1 MAGAIRLNLPGT
13 RDDAER
19 QKPRAA
25 GAAADKSTRWHTE
38 PEAVE
43 IRSAGTSRRFVLA
56 ALALLCAAGLCLSLP
71 GAALADVW
79 VDIPDSTW
87 QSTYGVSAE
96 DAVGVAQGRSDGTF
110 GPREG
115 VNRGQFAKMTS
126 SGLDVSGNAP
136 EAPSFSDVPEGHV
149 FFSQVEGCAAAGLI
163 SGYSDGTFHPTATV
177 TRQQTCSILGRWLGE
192 REIAANGGIVGKQGI
207 YPTLRAWYTAEGP
220 AYLTPFADAGA
231 VSQAHQPGAAYL
243 VSRGVVRGSSSGT
256 AVHLRP
262 TVTLNRAQAVAL
274 VLRARQVEVE
284 ITRPVITSVDLT
296 TGLPTGGETVI
307 IRGRGL
313 SAAAQVRFGET
324 PAAGF
329 SVVSPLEIS
338 AVAPAHAPGIVEIE
352 VVTPGGATAASGAS
366 VYTYAWD
373 GTTSVVLTGGQTP
386 LRGVWSGTAEQLAS
400 YLLAIEPAPLF
411 SVASEELAGYYIRYC
426 AEAGLRAD
434 LLWAQMIHETGYG
447 RYGGDVLPEQNNYA
461 GIGATGGVT
470 GYTFATAEAGVMA
483 QVAHMIAYVYSDSP
497 VEWAHSGTDP
507 RFDLVSPRGVAAVL
521 ADLNGRWAVPGTTY
535 GQSIEAIAR
544 AINGG

>member
-13 RDDAER
+13 CDDAER
-19 QKPRAA
+19 RKRRAARA
-25 GAAADKSTRWHTE
+25 GAAGPTKWHTGS
-38 PEAVE
+38 EAVE
-43 IRSAGTSRRFVLA
+43 IGSAGTSRRFVLA
-56 ALALLCAAGLCLSLP
+56 ALALLCVAWLCLSLP

-96 DAVGVAQGRSDGTF
+96 DAAGVAQGRSDGTF
-110 GPREG
+110 GPRES
-115 VNRGQFAKMTS
+115 VNRGQFAKMTT
-126 SGLDVSGNAP
+126 SGLDVSGSAP
-136 EAPSFSDVPEGHV
+136 QAPSFSDVPEGHV
-149 FFSQVEGCAAAGLI
+149 FFCQVEGCAAAGLI

-177 TRQQTCSILGRWLGE
+177 TRQQTCSVLGRWLAE
-192 REIAANGGIVGKQGI
+192 REIVSNGGIVGKQGT

-243 VSRGVVRGSSSGT
+243 VYRGVVRGSSSGF
-256 AVHLRP
+256 ALHLRP

-274 VLRARQVEVE
+274 VLRAREVELE
-284 ITRPVITSVDLT
+284 ITRPVITSVDLA
-296 TGLPTGGETVI
+296 TGLPTGGEMVT

-313 SAAAQVRFGET
+313 GAATQVRFGET
-324 PAAGF
+324 PAASF
-329 SVVSPLEIS
+329 SVVSPLEITV
-338 AVAPAHAPGIVEIE
+338 VAPAHAPGIVEVQ
-352 VVTPGGATAASGAS
+352 VVTPGGATAPSGAG

-373 GTTSVVLTGGQTP
+373 GTTSVVLTQGQTP
-386 LRGVWSGTAEQLAS
+386 LKGVWRGTAEQLAS
-400 YLLAIEPAPLF
+400 YLLGIEPLPLF
-411 SVASEELAGYYIRYC
+411 TVATEELAGYYVRYC

-461 GIGATGGVT
+461 GIGATGGVP
-470 GYTFATAEAGVMA
+470 GYTFATPEAGVMA
-483 QVAHMIAYVYSDSP
+483 QVAHMIAYVYVDSP
-497 VEWAHSGTDP
+497 VEWADSATDP
-507 RFDLVSPRGVAAVL
+507 RFDLVCPRGMAVVL